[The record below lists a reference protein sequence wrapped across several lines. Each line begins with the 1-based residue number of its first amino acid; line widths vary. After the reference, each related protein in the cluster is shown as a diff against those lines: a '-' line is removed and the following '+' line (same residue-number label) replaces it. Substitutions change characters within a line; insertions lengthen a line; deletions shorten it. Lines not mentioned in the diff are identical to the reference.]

1 MQTAISDIEVDYQ
14 DITKKTY
21 LNVPN
26 HDPNKK
32 YPFGYLVKFAY
43 KVKDSEQEIVVAT
56 TRLETMLGDVAV
68 AVNSKDERYK
78 DLVGKEL
85 VHPFIKDRKVV
96 VIMDDVLVDMEYGTG
111 AVKIT
116 PGHDPNDFECGV
128 RHGL

>member
-1 MQTAISDIEVDYQ
+1 M
-14 DITKKTY
+14 
-21 LNVPN
+21 PN